1 VILQIVF
8 YDGYVEEKLLV
19 KIQEYKGKAVMREE
33 RLVTKIQQLE
43 MRVTTIVENTFFQ
56 LKLELINK

>member
-8 YDGYVEEKLLV
+8 YDGYVEEKLLA

-43 MRVTTIVENTFFQ
+43 MRVTTIVENAFFQ

>member
-1 VILQIVF
+1 MILQIVF

>member
-1 VILQIVF
+1 MQIVF